1 MVGGATLTVERLCLV
16 AAAIL
21 LLGCGAGPA
30 PRKPPAQPTS
40 GDPVKESWY
49 GETLAQLREMNREAE
64 SLFLAKKPDPA
75 AALILKG
82 QPLANRL
89 IGVPRPTFEAME
101 AASDLDDLYARMLV
115 SNRNYGWARMFYQ
128 KNYARWKN
136 WKPQTDQT
144 AAYMKRA
151 REGLA
156 VCDKG
161 MGE

>member
-1 MVGGATLTVERLCLV
+1 MKLACLSV
-16 AAAIL
+16 AAAL
-21 LLGCGAGPA
+21 LLTPACGTGPA
-30 PRKPPAQPTS
+30 PKKQAAEAPAAN
-40 GDPVKESWY
+40 PVEENWY

-64 SLFLAKKPDPA
+64 ALFLAGKPDPA

-89 IGVPRPTFEAME
+89 LGVPRPNLEAMV

-136 WKPQTDQT
+136 WKPQTEQT
-144 AAYMKRA
+144 AASMKRA

-161 MGE
+161 LGE